1 MTSRERQ
8 GYLVAGSLFLA
19 LFLLWGS
26 GYNTAGLFIAP
37 LLKQFGWGRTQVSLL
52 FAVLALAS
60 GVSSPVAGRL
70 LERVEARTIVVTGA
84 ILSGVG
90 LIAASRANSFG
101 PMLLAYTMLGLG
113 LGLSTFVPTAL
124 VVSNWFGERRGIAL
138 GIVMG
143 GQSLGGMVMAPLVG
157 YVIAHGGWRLGE
169 LVLAAPMFVVVTPL
183 VLALVRSHPP
193 EASAEASA
201 EAPPQA
207 GADGSATA
215 AERAALPPVRDI
227 FADVPGL
234 EVAQALRTRSF
245 WMIVLA
251 QFLYPLAA
259 AGAFVHM
266 VAYLSGIGYGDTAA
280 ALALSLVMLFAT
292 IGQPLMGVVAD
303 RIGGRRSLAL
313 AFGLLAASLLML
325 LAATQLAMLALFVL
339 IFGLIV
345 AGTIVLTPL
354 VVAESLGVKRYG
366 SLMGLVGFPF
376 TLGLACGPLAAGAIY
391 DLSASYARA
400 FELCAALSVVGVV
413 VSLTCVPA
421 EWERI
426 PTAAGAAA
434 PGAAAPAPEH

>member
-8 GYLVAGSLFLA
+8 GWLIAGSLFLT

-37 LLKQFGWGRTQVSLL
+37 LHHQFGWDRTRVSLL

-60 GVSSPVAGRL
+60 GVSSPLAGRL
-70 LERVEARTIVVTGA
+70 LERVEARTVIVAGTMAAGA
-84 ILSGVG
+84 GFV
-90 LIAASRANSFG
+90 AASRANSFG
-101 PMLLAYTMLGLG
+101 PMLLAYTILGLG
-113 LGLSTFVPTAL
+113 LGLSTFVPAAL
-124 VVSNWFGERRGIAL
+124 VISNWFAERRGIAL

-157 YVIAHGGWRLGE
+157 YAIARGGWRVGE
-169 LVLAAPMFVVVTPL
+169 LVLAVPMFVVVVPL

-193 EASAEASA
+193 EKPAATPAPARAS
-201 EAPPQA
+201 
-207 GADGSATA
+207 DRATA
-215 AERAALPPVRDI
+215 ANGRDL

-266 VAYLSGIGYGDTAA
+266 VPYLSGIGYSDAA
-280 ALALSLVMLFAT
+280 AAIALSLVMLFAT
-292 IGQPLMGVVAD
+292 FGQPLMGVVSD
-303 RIGGRRSLAL
+303 WIGGRRALAL
-313 AFGLLAASLLML
+313 AFGLLALSLAML
-325 LAATQLAMLALFVL
+325 LAATQTAILGLFVL
-339 IFGLIV
+339 VFGLIV
-345 AGTIVLTPL
+345 AGPIVLAPL

-376 TLGLACGPLAAGAIY
+376 TLGLALGPLAAGAIY
-391 DLSASYARA
+391 DLTTSYALA
-400 FELCAALSVVGVV
+400 FELCAAISIAGVV
-413 VSLTCVPA
+413 ISLMCVPS
-421 EWERI
+421 EWDRI
-426 PTAAGAAA
+426 PIEAVSAA
-434 PGAAAPAPEH
+434 PDAATLDAARPSTSATSP

>member
-8 GYLVAGSLFLA
+8 GWLIAGALFFA

-37 LLKQFGWGRTQVSLL
+37 LHNQFGWDRTRVSLL

-60 GVSSPVAGRL
+60 GLSSPLAGRL
-70 LERVEARTIVVTGA
+70 LERVEARTIIVAGA

-90 LIAASRANSFG
+90 LLAASRANSFG
-101 PMLLAYTMLGLG
+101 PMLAAYTMLGLG
-113 LGLSTFVPTAL
+113 LGFSTFVPTAL
-124 VVSNWFGERRGIAL
+124 VISNWFGERRGIAL

-143 GQSLGGMVMAPLVG
+143 GQSLGGMVMAPLVS
-157 YVIAHGGWRLGE
+157 YAIARGGWRVGE
-169 LVLAAPMFVVVTPL
+169 LVLAVPMFVVVTPL
-183 VLALVRSHPP
+183 VIALVRSRPAEDP
-193 EASAEASA
+193 AEDSAEAVAEASA
-201 EAPPQA
+201 L
-207 GADGSATA
+207 A
-215 AERAALPPVRDI
+215 AERAALPPGRDL

-280 ALALSLVMLFAT
+280 AWALSLVLLFAT
-292 IGQPLMGVVAD
+292 FGQPLMGVVAD
-303 RIGGRRSLAL
+303 RIGGRRALAL
-313 AFGLLAASLLML
+313 AFGLLAASLVML
-325 LAATQLAMLALFVL
+325 LAATQTALLGLFVL

-345 AGTIVLTPL
+345 AGPIVLSPL

-376 TLGLACGPLAAGAIY
+376 TLGLALGPLAAGAIY
-391 DLSASYARA
+391 DLTTSYARA
-400 FELCAALSVVGVV
+400 FELCAVISIAGVV
-413 VSLTCVPA
+413 ISLLCVPS

-426 PTAAGAAA
+426 PIAAVAAARDTAA
-434 PGAAAPAPEH
+434 PGAAAPEH

>member
-8 GYLVAGSLFLA
+8 GWLIAGSLFFA

-37 LLKQFGWGRTQVSLL
+37 LLKQFGWDRTRVSLL

-60 GVSSPVAGRL
+60 GVSSPLAGRL
-70 LERVEARTIVVTGA
+70 LERVEARTIIVAGA
-84 ILSGVG
+84 ILAGAG
-90 LIAASRANSFG
+90 LVAASRANSFG
-101 PMLLAYTMLGLG
+101 PMLVAYTMLGLG
-113 LGLSTFVPTAL
+113 LGFSTFVPTAL
-124 VVSNWFGERRGIAL
+124 VISNWFGERRGIAL

-143 GQSLGGMVMAPLVG
+143 GQSLGGMVMAPLVS
-157 YVIAHGGWRLGE
+157 YAIARGGWRVGE
-169 LVLAAPMFVVVTPL
+169 LVLAVPMFVVVAPM

-193 EASAEASA
+193 EACRGF
-201 EAPPQA
+201 A
-207 GADGSATA
+207 GAR
-215 AERAALPPVRDI
+215 RAAIPHGRDL

-266 VAYLSGIGYGDTAA
+266 VAYLSGIGYGDAA
-280 ALALSLVMLFAT
+280 AAWALSLVLLFAT

-303 RIGGRRSLAL
+303 RIGGRRALAL
-313 AFGLLAASLLML
+313 AFGLLALSLVML
-325 LAATQLAMLALFVL
+325 LAATQTAILGLFVL
-339 IFGLIV
+339 VFGLIV
-345 AGTIVLTPL
+345 AGPIVLSPL

-376 TLGLACGPLAAGAIY
+376 TLGLALGPLAAGAIY
-391 DLSASYARA
+391 DLTTSYARA
-400 FELCAALSVVGVV
+400 FELCAVISIVGVV
-413 VSLTCVPA
+413 ISLMCVPS

-426 PTAAGAAA
+426 PMAAVAAKVN
-434 PGAAAPAPEH
+434 AAKPDAAVPERPAS

>member
-8 GYLVAGSLFLA
+8 GWLIAGSLFFA

-37 LLKQFGWGRTQVSLL
+37 LHNQFGWDRTRVSLL

-60 GVSSPVAGRL
+60 GLSSPLAGRL
-70 LERVEARTIVVTGA
+70 LERVEARTIIVTGA
-84 ILSGVG
+84 ILAG
-90 LIAASRANSFG
+90 LGLVAASRANSFG
-101 PMLLAYTMLGLG
+101 PMLVAYTMLGLG
-113 LGLSTFVPTAL
+113 LGFSTFVPTAL
-124 VVSNWFGERRGIAL
+124 VISNWFGERRGIAL

-143 GQSLGGMVMAPLVG
+143 GQSLGGMVMAPLVS
-157 YVIAHGGWRLGE
+157 YAIARGGWRVGE

-193 EASAEASA
+193 EAVAESSAL
-201 EAPPQA
+201 
-207 GADGSATA
+207 A
-215 AERAALPPVRDI
+215 AEKAEMPRGRDL
-227 FADVPGL
+227 FADVPGV

-266 VAYLSGIGYGDTAA
+266 VAYLSGIGYSDTAA
-280 ALALSLVMLFAT
+280 AWALSLVLLFAT
-292 IGQPLMGVVAD
+292 FGQPLMGVVAD
-303 RIGGRRSLAL
+303 RVGGRRALAL
-313 AFGLLAASLLML
+313 AFALLAASLVML
-325 LAATQLAMLALFVL
+325 LAATQTALLGLFVL
-339 IFGLIV
+339 VFGLIV
-345 AGTIVLTPL
+345 AGPIVLSPL

-376 TLGLACGPLAAGAIY
+376 TLGLALGPLAAGAIY
-391 DLSASYARA
+391 DLTTSYARA
-400 FELCAALSVVGVV
+400 FELCAVISIAGVV
-413 VSLTCVPA
+413 ISLMCVPS

-426 PTAAGAAA
+426 PVAAIATAPNAAA
-434 PGAAAPAPEH
+434 PEH